1 MELTEYTIY
10 KYDGKEYIRFESN
23 ERNIFGMKKTVM
35 RFVPTRTMYDGNGR
49 RVKKWKINMFP
60 TEVNRFNK
68 YRLVAGGLNFR
79 EDFEDRY
86 PNIQMYLNDLNSLAL
101 IY

>member
-10 KYDGKEYIRFESN
+10 KYDGREYIRFESI
-23 ERNIFGMKKTVM
+23 ERNIFGIKKSVM
-35 RFVPTRTMYDGNGR
+35 RFVPTKTMIDENGKR
-49 RVKKWKINMFP
+49 IKKWKISMFP
-60 TEVNRFNK
+60 KEVNRFNK

-86 PNIQMYLNDLNSLAL
+86 PNIQMYLNDLNSGAF

>member
-1 MELTEYTIY
+1 MELTEYSIY
-10 KYDGKEYIRFESN
+10 KYDGKEYIRFESIETN
-23 ERNIFGMKKTVM
+23 FFGKKKTVM
-35 RFVPTRTMYDGNGR
+35 RFVPTKRMFDDKGK
-49 RVKKWKINMFP
+49 RVKKWKLSMFP

-68 YRLVAGGLNFR
+68 YNLVAGGLNFR

-86 PNIQMYLNDLNSLAL
+86 PNIKLYLADLNSMSY